1 MNLWKSVKIAKN
13 LSGETLPM
21 NMTLNN
27 QPVAPGP
34 FAESFAG
41 HFSEKIRSNSIKAK
55 LDANVYCK
63 CKLIVG
69 CRNFMTKKDVEECMN
84 DLGSKKCEGFD
95 RIPVCALTHSRI
107 PLLEPMAA
115 LFDNFYLMKCC
126 VGNSITHS

>member
-27 QPVAPGP
+27 QPVAPGT

-41 HFSEKIRSNSIKAK
+41 HFSEKIRLNSIKAK
-55 LDANVYCK
+55 LDANVYNGK

-69 CRNFMTKKDVEECMN
+69 CRNFMTKKMLKNV
-84 DLGSKKCEGFD
+84 
-95 RIPVCALTHSRI
+95 
-107 PLLEPMAA
+107 
-115 LFDNFYLMKCC
+115 
-126 VGNSITHS
+126 